1 MRGNATSRKRL
12 LRAAFGASLA
22 LLTLLFALPLYWL
35 VASSFM
41 SSAEITASAR
51 PLFPR
56 SFKWDNYAFVFVF
69 LKYWRTF
76 FNSVFTSS
84 ATTVL
89 ILVTASMAGYA
100 FAKKRFF
107 GSKVLLGL
115 LVATMAIP
123 STVLLLPLFFVI
135 NKVGLFDNLWGLV
148 LPFATTVFGI
158 YFMRQ
163 YVSDIP
169 DALLEAARIDGAGE
183 ASTFLRIALP
193 LQQPALVSLAVI
205 EFVNNWNSFTM
216 PLVLLKTPER
226 YTLPLMLGL
235 LSQKSVEIDWGH
247 VMAANGLTIAPV
259 LIVYVLLQRN
269 ITAGIMQG
277 AVKG

>member
-1 MRGNATSRKRL
+1 MKGKAASRR
-12 LRAAFGASLA
+12 RAAELGFGALLA

-41 SSAEITASAR
+41 GSAEITASSR

-56 SFKWDNYAFVFVF
+56 SFRWDNYGYVFVF

-76 FNSVFTSS
+76 SNSIFTSA

-100 FAKKRFF
+100 FAKKRFW
-107 GSKVLLGL
+107 GAKVLMGL

-123 STVLLLPLFFVI
+123 ATVLLLPLFFVI
-135 NKVGLFDNLWGLV
+135 NRIGLFDNLWGLV
-148 LPFATTVFGI
+148 LPFGTTVFGI
-158 YFMRQ
+158 YFIRQ
-163 YVSDIP
+163 YVADIP

-183 ASTFLRIALP
+183 ASVFLLVALP
-193 LQQPALVSLAVI
+193 LQKPALVSLAVI

-235 LSQKSVEIDWGH
+235 LSQKSVEIDWGQ
-247 VMAANGLTIAPV
+247 VMAANCLTVAPV
-259 LIVYVLLQRN
+259 FFLYVLLQRH
-269 ITAGIMQG
+269 IAEGLMQG
-277 AVKG
+277 AIKG